1 MSGTSRACLVLQVP
15 PASPPWVVGSSS
27 RVGLWVVS
35 LVYKQN
41 SASSTALERWSAGP
55 LGQTPHSLGSLSEW
69 EPPLPACSAG
79 CPGGPRHGLLQPR
92 LGGQLCSG
100 GLGMSGLWRMDLGW
114 TPHSVPGATPPPSPL
129 LSLSLGLAQVVL
141 KSGLRSV
148 SQVGPH
154 PKVQGF
160 PPPLRGEHPVRVAV
174 SYGVGALT

>member
-1 MSGTSRACLVLQVP
+1 MCSVLGFQAELRFQHRLGEVVSRSPWTDPALCRKLVRVGTACACLLC
-15 PASPPWVVGSSS
+15 
-27 RVGLWVVS
+27 RVSW
-35 LVYKQN
+35 
-41 SASSTALERWSAGP
+41 
-55 LGQTPHSLGSLSEW
+55 
-69 EPPLPACSAG
+69 
-79 CPGGPRHGLLQPR
+79 GPRHGLLQPR

-114 TPHSVPGATPPPSPL
+114 TPHWVPGAAPPPSPL

-154 PKVQGF
+154 PKVQGS

-174 SYGVGALT
+174 AYGVGALT